1 MGRIRTIKPEMGRHE
16 GLFDLEQET
25 GLPIRF
31 AWAMLQTACDREGR
45 FDWRA
50 RSLKAEVL
58 PLDDIDFS
66 RVLHAWLTRGFVVRY
81 RVGDAW
87 YGYVPTFKKHQFI
100 NHREQP
106 SDLPSPEGACETQD
120 YRDQPLRRVDDAS
133 ATREAR
139 VTGMPGGKGR
149 EGEVGKEGDTR
160 ETAATNPPIIARTKI
175 VLTFPTDG
183 DPGAWTLLD
192 AQVQEWQA
200 AYPSLDIM
208 AQCREA
214 LVWVTANPGKRK
226 KATGMPRFLVNW
238 FNRSKTAPIPFPTAT
253 SKPAAT
259 QTYEEAT
266 AEYRR
271 RHPLVRDLIAQGK
284 L

>member
-45 FDWRA
+45 FDWRP

-58 PLDDIDFS
+58 PHDVLDFS
-66 RVLHAWLTRGFVVRY
+66 RVLDAWLTRGFVVRY

-106 SDLPSPEGACETQD
+106 SDLPDPATADETQD

-133 ATREAR
+133 GTRGAR
-139 VTGMPGGKGR
+139 DMGMPGGKGR
-149 EGEVGKEGDTR
+149 EGEVGKEGDRPT
-160 ETAATNPPIIARTKI
+160 TAPIINRSKI

-183 DPGAWTLLD
+183 DPSAWMLLES
-192 AQVQEWQA
+192 QVDDWQA
-200 AYPSLDIM
+200 AYPALDVLGE
-208 AQCREA
+208 CRSA
-214 LVWVTANPGKRK
+214 LVWVQANPGKRK
-226 KATGMPRFLVNW
+226 KAAGMPRFLVNW